1 MRLVYFTGHNIEEIG
16 AGHIKQDTSDSGSVY
31 VMKSLMILNG
41 PYFLSSNFDSGFF
54 SLFSSKSLCS
64 VLEMKAADEEGA
76 L

>member
-1 MRLVYFTGHNIEEIG
+1 MVAMRLVYFTGHNIEEIG

-54 SLFSSKSLCS
+54 FSLSFRRNPS
-64 VLEMKAADEEGA
+64 VLF
-76 L
+76 

>member
-1 MRLVYFTGHNIEEIG
+1 MVAMRLVYFTGHNIEEIG

-54 SLFSSKSLCS
+54 SLSLFVEIPLFCS
-64 VLEMKAADEEGA
+64 RDEGS
-76 L
+76 

>member
-41 PYFLSSNFDSGFF
+41 PYFLSSNFDSGFS
-54 SLFSSKSLCS
+54 SLSFRQNPC
-64 VLEMKAADEEGA
+64 VLF
-76 L
+76 